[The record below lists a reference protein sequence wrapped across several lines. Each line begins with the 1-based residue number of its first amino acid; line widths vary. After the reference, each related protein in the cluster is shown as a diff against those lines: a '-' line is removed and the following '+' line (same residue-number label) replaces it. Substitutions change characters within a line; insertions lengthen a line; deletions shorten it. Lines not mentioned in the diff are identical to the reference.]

1 MLQELLRL
9 QALVEERPKDAST
22 ILQTELPKALST
34 ALPTLQ
40 ASSCL
45 PVPCHLASA
54 VPAAGSSQDI
64 ESLHRKCSSSAVCVE
79 LACITTAVHPEAH
92 PLFCYSAFSL

>member
-9 QALVEERPKDAST
+9 QALVEERPKDATT

-40 ASSCL
+40 ASICL
-45 PVPCHLASA
+45 PVPCHLADA
-54 VPAAGSSQDI
+54 VPASGSSRRVGTLDGGAQALLYTL
-64 ESLHRKCSSSAVCVE
+64 SLLH
-79 LACITTAVHPEAH
+79 HPSG
-92 PLFCYSAFSL
+92 PS

>member
-1 MLQELLRL
+1 MTAPADRCLPVLQELLRL
-9 QALVEERPKDAST
+9 QALVEEHPKDATT

-45 PVPCHLASA
+45 PVPCHLAN
-54 VPAAGSSQDI
+54 
-64 ESLHRKCSSSAVCVE
+64 
-79 LACITTAVHPEAH
+79 AVHLAQLAE
-92 PLFCYSAFSL
+92 F